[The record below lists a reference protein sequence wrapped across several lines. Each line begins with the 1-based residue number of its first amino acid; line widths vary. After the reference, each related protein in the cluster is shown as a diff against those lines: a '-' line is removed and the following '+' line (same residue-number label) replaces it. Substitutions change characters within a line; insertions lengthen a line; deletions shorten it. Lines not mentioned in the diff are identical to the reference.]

1 MAKQST
7 EYKAEYTKTHY
18 ARIEFTI
25 PKHAKPMIEAAAA
38 ACGEKPTEY
47 VKKAVMQRM
56 GLETWPDPAAQP
68 LAADMDAAITE
79 NLPALQELAGT
90 SDTNKYS

>member
-7 EYKAEYTKTHY
+7 EYKAEYARNHY

-25 PKHAKPMIEAAAA
+25 PKHAKPLVEAAAT
-38 ACGEKPTEY
+38 ACGEKTTEY

-56 GLETWPDPAAQP
+56 GLTAWPGA
-68 LAADMDAAITE
+68 
-79 NLPALQELAGT
+79 T
-90 SDTNKYS
+90 SEEE

>member
-7 EYKAEYTKTHY
+7 EYKAEYARQHY

-25 PKHAKPMIEAAAA
+25 PKEAKPLIDSAAAA

-47 VKKAVMQRM
+47 VKKAVMMRL
-56 GLETWPDPAAQP
+56 GI
-68 LAADMDAAITE
+68 ADWLKDNSST
-79 NLPALQELAGT
+79 
-90 SDTNKYS
+90 